1 MLNFEWLRSYDPL
14 RVIARNEAIQTISI
28 LNYMKTSKRL
38 TAKAVGLFAFNG
50 FSVSGHY
57 ERPPS
62 PSLYHS

>member
-38 TAKAVGLFAFNG
+38 TMKMVSLFAFFYL
-50 FSVSGHY
+50 FSQKNKK
-57 ERPPS
+57 
-62 PSLYHS
+62 SLR